1 MINPDYPLTDLH
13 RHLDGNIRLSTIW
26 QLAEEYFIVLPA
38 ENLEALKTKI
48 QIQQKTTD
56 LLAFLE
62 KMELGVSVLASEQA
76 CFRIAYENM
85 EDAKL
90 AGLDYVELRF
100 SPVFMAKA
108 YGLGLEQVIEAVVA
122 GCQKGSQTFGVEF
135 NLIGI
140 LSRSYGEQSCMQE
153 LQALLTAKDN
163 ICALDLA
170 GDEKGFTADRFVEHF
185 SLARDAGWH
194 ITVHAGEADGPHSIL
209 QAIHLL
215 GVTRI
220 GHGVAAAQ
228 DDKLMEFM
236 AENRIAIECCL
247 TSNFQTG
254 ACTNIAEH
262 PIKTFLKRGLLVTLN
277 TDDPGVSGIEITD
290 EYQLAKDVVSLSN
303 QQLIQIQLNGVR
315 AAFASDSVRQKLFSM
330 AQANHEV
337 D

>member
-1 MINPDYPLTDLH
+1 VINPNLPLADLH

-26 QLAEEYFIVLPA
+26 QLAEEYSIVLPA
-38 ENLEALKTKI
+38 DNLETLKTKV

-62 KMELGVSVLASEQA
+62 KMELGVSVWASEQA
-76 CFRIAYENM
+76 CFRVAYENI

-90 AGLDYVELRF
+90 AGLNYVELRF

-108 YGLGLEQVIEAVVA
+108 YGLVLEQVIEAVVA
-122 GCQKGSQTFGVEF
+122 GCKAGSQTYGVSV

-170 GDEKGFTADRFVEHF
+170 GDEKGFPAKQFVEHF
-185 SLARDAGWH
+185 ALARDAGWN
-194 ITVHAGEADGPHSIL
+194 ITVHAGEADGPDSIH

-215 GVTRI
+215 GATRI
-220 GHGVAAAQ
+220 GHGVTAAQ
-228 DDKLMEFM
+228 DDKLMDFM
-236 AENRIAIECCL
+236 AKNEIAIECCL

-262 PIKTFLKRGLLVTLN
+262 PIKIFLEKGMLVTLN
-277 TDDPGVSGIEITD
+277 TDDPGVSGIEIAN
-290 EYQLAKDVVSLSN
+290 EYQLAKDEVGLTSK
-303 QQLIQIQLNGVR
+303 QLLQIQLNGVH
-315 AAFASDSVRQKLFSM
+315 AAFASDSLKQKLLRM
-330 AQANHEV
+330 ALS
-337 D
+337 

>member
-26 QLAEEYFIVLPA
+26 ELADEYSIILPA
-38 ENLEALKTKI
+38 DDLETLKTKV

-76 CFRIAYENM
+76 CFRVAYENI

-90 AGLDYVELRF
+90 AGLNYVELRF
-100 SPVFMAKA
+100 SPVFMAKT
-108 YGLGLEQVIEAVVA
+108 YGLVLENVIESVVA
-122 GCQKGSQTFGVEF
+122 GCKAGSQAYGVSV

-140 LSRSYGEQSCMQE
+140 LSRSFGEKSCMQE

-163 ICALDLA
+163 ICAIDLA
-170 GDEKGFTADRFVEHF
+170 GDEKGFPAKRFVEHF
-185 SLARDAGWH
+185 TLARNAGWN
-194 ITVHAGEADGPHSIL
+194 ITIHAGEADGPHSIH
-209 QAIHLL
+209 QAIQLL
-215 GVTRI
+215 GATRI

-228 DDKLMEFM
+228 DNKLMDFM
-236 AENRIAIECCL
+236 AKNEIAIECCL

-262 PIKTFLKRGLLVTLN
+262 PIKIFLEKGMLVTLN
-277 TDDPGVSGIEITD
+277 TDDPGVSGIEISD
-290 EYQLAKDVVSLSN
+290 EYKLAREVVGLSSKQLK
-303 QQLIQIQLNGVR
+303 QIQVNGVDV
-315 AAFASDSVRQKLFSM
+315 AFVGDSVKAELL
-330 AQANHEV
+330 AQHR
-337 D
+337 